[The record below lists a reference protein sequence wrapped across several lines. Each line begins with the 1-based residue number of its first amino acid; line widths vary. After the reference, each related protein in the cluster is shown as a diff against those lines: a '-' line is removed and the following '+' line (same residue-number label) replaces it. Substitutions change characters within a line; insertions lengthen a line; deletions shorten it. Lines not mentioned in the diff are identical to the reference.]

1 MIFELEKFYFW
12 ALKMKKL
19 NFLDIETE
27 LMEIPEEEYIYNQLF
42 CQNLVY
48 YFLSENFEKDYKAEQ
63 Q

>member
-1 MIFELEKFYFW
+1 
-12 ALKMKKL
+12 MKKL
-19 NFLDIETE
+19 NFLDIETD

>member
-42 CQNLVY
+42 CQNWVY
-48 YFLSENFEKDYKAEQ
+48 YFLSENIEKDYKAEQ